1 MDEDLKLIVDGVER
15 LLVVTRRLSQENAT
29 LRERLGQAQARADES
44 QARAEAAQA
53 RVEEAQ
59 TRMNEAQSHN
69 ELLRRRSAEARA
81 RVEAALERLP
91 SLTDLGSSSG
101 SDDPLHASDSPDAE
115 APTAPHTVA
124 GSPTTPL

>member
-44 QARAEAAQA
+44 QA

>member
-15 LLVVTRRLSQENAT
+15 LLVVTRRLSQENAA
-29 LRERLGQAQARADES
+29 LRERLGQAQTRADES

-69 ELLRRRSAEARA
+69 ELLKRRSAEARA

-91 SLTDLGSSSG
+91 SLTDLGPSSG
-101 SDDPLHASDSPDAE
+101 PDDPPNASDSADVE
-115 APTAPHTVA
+115 APTTPHPVA

>member
-15 LLVVTRRLSQENAT
+15 LLVVTRRLSQENAA

-44 QARAEAAQA
+44 QAHAAAALA

-69 ELLRRRSAEARA
+69 ELLKRRSAEARA

-91 SLTDLGSSSG
+91 SLTDLGPSSG
-101 SDDPLHASDSPDAE
+101 SDDPLNASDSPDVE
-115 APTAPHTVA
+115 APTTPHTVA